1 MKKESFGGNGV
12 LRLLGVQRA
21 RRCCGHLYCKR
32 KTLACF
38 KQKKGGG
45 VGGGR
50 GKKGKKIRK
59 RKAEGLRVARAAD
72 LLISFEK
79 VFVLQPL
86 GNEIFAARSNGGQRE
101 IAAEGSE
108 ETTPRAAPPNAK

>member
-45 VGGGR
+45 VGGERKKREKNQKKKSGGSAR
-50 GKKGKKIRK
+50 GTG
-59 RKAEGLRVARAAD
+59 
-72 LLISFEK
+72 S
-79 VFVLQPL
+79 
-86 GNEIFAARSNGGQRE
+86 RS
-101 IAAEGSE
+101 AYFL
-108 ETTPRAAPPNAK
+108 

>member
-45 VGGGR
+45 VGGGERKKREKNQKKKSGGSAR
-50 GKKGKKIRK
+50 GTG
-59 RKAEGLRVARAAD
+59 
-72 LLISFEK
+72 S
-79 VFVLQPL
+79 
-86 GNEIFAARSNGGQRE
+86 RS
-101 IAAEGSE
+101 AYFL
-108 ETTPRAAPPNAK
+108 